1 MNKWKFKP
9 VDRNTPDL
17 FPASIQDYLP
27 EDHMAR
33 FVVDVVE
40 QLDLSDLV
48 KSYRGS
54 GSKAWHPAM
63 MVSLLFYG
71 YATGVFSSRK
81 LEKATYDSI
90 AFRYICANQ
99 HPDHD
104 SINTFRQR
112 FRDHIGKIFVQI
124 LMIAQEAGWLK
135 LGNVSLDGTKIKAN
149 ASKHKALS
157 YKHACQLEKQ
167 LKKEVAELM
176 AMAEQANQQEQPEGL
191 SIPDEI
197 KRREDRLAVIAK
209 AKAEIEKR
217 SEERYQQEKAEY
229 DEKVE
234 RRKARNNAGKAP
246 KEPEPGAREKD
257 QVNLTDDES
266 RIMPTSGGAFEQA
279 YNAQA
284 SVDVDSN
291 LIITRHVSQSPNDK
305 KEVEPTLG
313 QLKNLE
319 PVLGKADGLLA
330 DTGYFSGANVSA
342 VDKLQLTPYIA
353 IKRDAHNQPLL
364 ERFQPDAPAPDED
377 ATALDWMRWRM
388 QTKEG
393 RALYSQRKYTIEP
406 TFGIQKEAM
415 GYRRFMV
422 RGLEAV
428 SKEWDLVCI
437 AFNLRRMFSLKQK
450 NDEKW
455 LEMLL
460 LYLIAWLYCVVL
472 RVKTKTA
479 KNRY

>member
-9 VDRNTPDL
+9 IDRNTPDL

-40 QLDLSDLV
+40 QLDLSLLI

-112 FRDHIGKIFVQI
+112 FRDHISQLFVQI

-149 ASKHKALS
+149 ANKNKALS
-157 YKHACQLEKQ
+157 YKHACKLEKQ
-167 LKKEVAELM
+167 LKKEVADLMSMADQADKQEL
-176 AMAEQANQQEQPEGL
+176 PEGL

-197 KRREDRLAVIAK
+197 KRREDRLAVITK
-209 AKAEIEKR
+209 AKKEIER
-217 SEERYQQEKAEY
+217 RAEERYQQEQAEY
-229 DEKVE
+229 EEKVE
-234 RRKARNNAGKAP
+234 RRKARNNAGRAP
-246 KEPEPGAREKD
+246 RPPEPGAREKD
-257 QVNLTDDES
+257 QVSLTDDES
-266 RIMPTSGGAFEQA
+266 RIMPTPGGAFEQA

-284 SVDVDSN
+284 SVDIESG

-305 KEVEPTLG
+305 KEVTPTLN
-313 QLKNLE
+313 QLKILE
-319 PVLGKADGLLA
+319 PVLGKAKGLLG
-330 DTGYFSGANVSA
+330 DTGYFSASNVLA
-342 VDKLQLTPYIA
+342 VDKAGVTPYIA
-353 IKRDAHNQPLL
+353 VKREVHNLPLL
-364 ERFQPDAPAPDED
+364 ERFQPDAPEPDND
-377 ATALDWMRWRM
+377 ATPLERMQWRM
-388 QTKEG
+388 QTRDG
-393 RALYSQRKYTIEP
+393 RAVYSQRKHTIEP

-415 GYRRFMV
+415 GYRQFLV
-422 RGLEAV
+422 RGLDNV
-428 SKEWDLVCI
+428 SKEWDLVCL
-437 AFNLRRMFSLKQK
+437 AFNLRRMFSLKRE
-450 NDEKW
+450 NEEKW
-455 LEMLL
+455 LALVL
-460 LYLIAWLYCVVL
+460 YWLVFNLYLVGLHQQKQNYVA
-472 RVKTKTA
+472 
-479 KNRY
+479 